1 MPTWNRF
8 EIIEAWDLALSHTHG
23 GQNSTAYRR
32 LCRMTRH
39 FRPSPMLSFRS
50 LTENGRQISGAA
62 LRRLRG
68 EGAGA

>member
-1 MPTWNRF
+1 MPSWNRF
-8 EIIEAWDLALSHTHG
+8 DIIEAWYLALSHAHG

-32 LCRMTRH
+32 LCLMTRY
-39 FRPSPMLSFRS
+39 FRPSPTLSFRS
-50 LTENGRQISGAA
+50 LTENGRQIYGAA